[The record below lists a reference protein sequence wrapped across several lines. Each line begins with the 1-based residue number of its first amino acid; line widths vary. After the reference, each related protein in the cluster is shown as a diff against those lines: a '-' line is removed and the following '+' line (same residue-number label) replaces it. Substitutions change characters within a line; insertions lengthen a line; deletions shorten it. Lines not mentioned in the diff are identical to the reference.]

1 MEFHRA
7 IEEDAKRIMEI
18 IGQAQDYLREQ
29 GVNQWQNNYPDI
41 STITNDIG
49 NKDCYILRDNGRI
62 VATVTV
68 VFGGEK
74 TYAEIFEGK
83 WLSSREYATIH
94 RIAVDA
100 GYKGRGLASVIIC
113 KVEAMCRGRGI
124 SSIRV
129 DTHRQNTSMK
139 RMLIK
144 NGFTYCGII
153 YLPDGS
159 ERIAFEK
166 ILPAV

>member
-1 MEFHRA
+1 M
-7 IEEDAKRIMEI
+7 EEDAKRIMEI
-18 IGQAQDYLREQ
+18 IGQAQEYLREQ

-41 STITNDIG
+41 STVMTDID
-49 NKDCYILRDNGRI
+49 NQNCYVLRDGGKA

-74 TYAEIFEGK
+74 TYAEIYEGE

-94 RIAVDA
+94 RIAVDT
-100 GYKGRGLASVIIC
+100 GYKGRGLASTIIGNI
-113 KVEAMCRGRGI
+113 EAICRSRGI

-129 DTHRQNTSMK
+129 DTHRQNASMK

-153 YLPDGS
+153 YLSDSS

-166 ILPAV
+166 ILPAF

>member
-1 MEFHRA
+1 M
-7 IEEDAKRIMEI
+7 
-18 IGQAQDYLREQ
+18 
-29 GVNQWQNNYPDI
+29 
-41 STITNDIG
+41 NDID
-49 NKDCYILRDNGRI
+49 NQDCYVLCDDGRVI
-62 VATVTV
+62 AAVTV

-74 TYAEIFEGK
+74 TYAAIYEGE
-83 WLSSREYATIH
+83 WLSNSEYATIH

-100 GYKGRGLASVIIC
+100 GYKGRGLASLIIDNI
-113 KVEAMCRGRGI
+113 ETMCRDRGI

-129 DTHRQNTSMK
+129 DTHRQNASMK

-153 YLPDGS
+153 YLTDSS

>member
-1 MEFHRA
+1 MEFRRA
-7 IEEDAKRIMEI
+7 MKEDTERIMEI
-18 IGQAQDYLREQ
+18 IAQAQEYLKKQ
-29 GVNQWQNNYPDI
+29 GVNQWQNNYPNIATVMDDI
-41 STITNDIG
+41 DNQV
-49 NKDCYILRDNGRI
+49 CYVLRDCDRV
-62 VATVTV
+62 VATVTII
-68 VFGGEK
+68 FDGEK
-74 TYAEIFEGK
+74 TYAEIYEGG
-83 WLSSREYATIH
+83 WLSSREYATLH

-100 GYKGRGLASVIIC
+100 GYKGRGLASVIIGN
-113 KVEAMCRGRGI
+113 VEALCHGRGI
-124 SSIRV
+124 SGIRV

-166 ILPAV
+166 ILPAD